1 MPSARFSGVFTIFSK
16 SKESVSQGFSSFN
29 AFKRAH
35 GAAGKG
41 YAWHHIVEQHSDNV
55 AKFGAESIHN
65 VNNLIKLPHGAG
77 TIHAKVTGHY
87 NSLMPGT
94 SMRVRDYVKGLSYE
108 KQYQYGIDVLKRFG
122 WTP

>member
-35 GAAGKG
+35 GTARKG
-41 YAWHHIVEQHSDNV
+41 YAWYHIVEQHSDNV

-65 VNNLIKLPHGAG
+65 VNNLIKLPYGAG

-87 NSLMPGT
+87 SSLMPGT

-108 KQYQYGIDVLKRFG
+108 KQYQHGIDVLKRFG